1 MLSIKNLRKV
11 NPKAAGRMRRK
22 ISIRKRLRG
31 TTERPRLAV
40 FKSAR
45 HMYAQIID
53 DTTGRTLA
61 SASTLDKEL
70 RGKKMKK
77 VDAAK
82 AVGALVAER
91 GKAKQL
97 GLVVFDRSGF
107 LYHGR
112 IKAVADGA
120 REKGLTF

>member
-11 NPKAAGRMRRK
+11 NVKAAGRARRK

-40 FKSAR
+40 FRSAR
-45 HMYAQIID
+45 HIYAQIID
-53 DTTGRTLA
+53 DTTGRTLVA
-61 SASTLDKEL
+61 ASTLDKEL

-77 VDAAK
+77 LDQAK